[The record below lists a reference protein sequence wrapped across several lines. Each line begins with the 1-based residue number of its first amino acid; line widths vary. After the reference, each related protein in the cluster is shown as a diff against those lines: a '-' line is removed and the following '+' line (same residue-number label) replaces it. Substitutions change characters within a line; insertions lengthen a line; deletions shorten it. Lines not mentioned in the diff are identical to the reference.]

1 MVSNSSGTSSF
12 SGDTT
17 RCFDGLL
24 CMHQSK
30 CKQNPSAEGHYY
42 CDCGTM
48 YQGDL
53 YDGLSC
59 EYKAS
64 QYCSSKDLVPSFCTN
79 GGTCT
84 TISDSTGTHFGCKCL
99 PGYVGSRCQFVGN
112 IPSNWPQ
119 GGSIDY
125 STSTPTTT
133 TKNTG
138 AIVLLVVIILLMIGL
153 IGGVFC
159 YFCRKSRNTSSGAS
173 PNLEDLTMEVGDDV
187 VASSLPPPA
196 EGAESSFPHPDEI
209 KNNRDGVTP
218 NSNTRAEVKLTNS
231 QEEEEDG
238 TNELI

>member
-1 MVSNSSGTSSF
+1 MIFCRGFLICFLIFYLLRIRNSLYASLLFSILLLFGT
-12 SGDTT
+12 TQ
-17 RCFDGLL
+17 R
-24 CMHQSK
+24 
-30 CKQNPSAEGHYY
+30 
-42 CDCGTM
+42 
-48 YQGDL
+48 
-53 YDGLSC
+53 
-59 EYKAS
+59 
-64 QYCSSKDLVPSFCTN
+64 
-79 GGTCT
+79 
-84 TISDSTGTHFGCKCL
+84 HFGCKCL

-125 STSTPTTT
+125 STSTSTTT

-138 AIVLLVVIILLMIGL
+138 ASVLLVVIILLMIGL

-238 TNELI
+238 IS